1 MSEAHTVTLLT
12 LSSSAGGIVAL
23 LLGIEAPGKTGNI
36 NIESFRFFASRAFVK
51 RTGSKFPIVKYIV
64 EAFNHSTYQTKGLN
78 TVLKV
83 AFGENRKLFGDTRV
97 LECADQGTIPTVKTN
112 KVGVTLTSSTG
123 HPYFVA
129 NYNRPIH
136 QSSIR

>member
-1 MSEAHTVTLLT
+1 MSQAHTVTLLT

-23 LLGIEAPGKTGNI
+23 LVAPGKTANI
-36 NIESFRFFASRAFVK
+36 NIDKFRFFASRAFIK

-64 EAFNHSTYQTKGLN
+64 EVFNQSTYQTKGLN
-78 TVLKV
+78 TVLKL
-83 AFGENRKLFGDTRV
+83 AFGKNRKLFGDTGF
-97 LECADQGTIPTVKTN
+97 LECADQGTIATVKTN

-129 NYNRPIH
+129 NYNRPMH
-136 QSSIR
+136 QSRIR